1 MEIIIGICVF
11 IVGVFCPVFF
21 IILFIF
27 WLGLVHPSI
36 VESFYTLSND
46 PDYFD
51 DRKEIIPK
59 YWLFAGGLILA
70 WCSFLGLLYL
80 LGNTN
85 IQVGGNNIQFEIK
98 HAYIIS
104 SLVLVSAI
112 AFSILAVVL
121 DWVVDN
127 FSMIAKKLGMA
138 VLVSIIS
145 GPLSAV
151 VAGELGFNAETTGI
165 VCSGITF
172 VIVLFI
178 PAD

>member
-1 MEIIIGICVF
+1 MEIVIGIFAIISGFYCLVL
-11 IVGVFCPVFF
+11 P

-36 VESFYTLSND
+36 VEFFSTLIND
-46 PDYFD
+46 PDDFD

-80 LGNTN
+80 LGNMN

-98 HAYIIS
+98 HAYMIS
-104 SLVLVSAI
+104 SVVLASAI

-127 FSMIAKKLGMA
+127 FSVIAKRLGMA
-138 VLVSIIS
+138 LLVSIIS